1 MSETL
6 TQSWYMVGRQTRNLL
21 REPIWIAMM
30 LVQPMFWL
38 LLYSQLFRRIV
49 DLPGFGTSS
58 YVDFLAPAVVIMT
71 AFFQGTWSGM
81 GMIQDLD
88 RGVIERF
95 LATPARRSSLVL
107 SQVIRSGITSL
118 IQGLIILLVALPLGA
133 ANAFPL
139 GWLVILL
146 AGGLISAGFAGISQG
161 LALLTRKEASMIA
174 VANFIGLPLM
184 FFSSMLIARA
194 LIPGWMRD
202 ASAANP
208 VEWAVRA
215 AREPVLPGAEW
226 GTIGLYLALLVG
238 FAAATTAFATWC
250 FRAYERT
257 L

>member
-1 MSETL
+1 VSETL

-38 LLYSQLFRRIV
+38 LLYSQLFERIV
-49 DLPGFGTSS
+49 DLPGFGTTS
-58 YVDFLAPAVVIMT
+58 YVDFLAPAVVVMT

-95 LATPARRSSLVL
+95 LATPARRTSLVL

-118 IQGLIILLVALPLGA
+118 IQGLIILVVALPLG
-133 ANAFPL
+133 
-139 GWLVILL
+139 

-174 VANFIGLPLM
+174 IANFIGLPLI
-184 FFSSMLIARA
+184 FFSSMLIARS
-194 LIPGWMRD
+194 LIPDWMRTL
-202 ASAANP
+202 SSFNP
-208 VEWAVRA
+208 VEWAVIA
-215 AREPVLPGAEW
+215 AREPVLS
-226 GTIGLYLALLVG
+226 GTDWSDVGMYLLLLVA
-238 FAAATTAFATWC
+238 FTAATTAFATWA
-250 FRAYERT
+250 FRAYQRT